1 MVDIINLTMAV
12 TSLMSNVSQTEIQ
25 SLPYKYKD
33 YISHDQTAQ
42 VYSNA
47 SLDFYEYDVGTE
59 ETVLRHAKIDNDLHD
74 QTTWAYSTYYEDLST
89 YSFQIMITTETRTL
103 LTISFFPIGM
113 KGCATL

>member
-42 VYSNA
+42 VY
-47 SLDFYEYDVGTE
+47 
-59 ETVLRHAKIDNDLHD
+59 
-74 QTTWAYSTYYEDLST
+74 
-89 YSFQIMITTETRTL
+89 
-103 LTISFFPIGM
+103 
-113 KGCATL
+113 

>member
-59 ETVLRHAKIDNDLHD
+59 ETVLRHAKIDNDLPD
-74 QTTWAYSTYYEDLST
+74 QTTWAYSPYYEDLST
-89 YSFQIMITTETRTL
+89 YSFSNHDYNRN
-103 LTISFFPIGM
+103 
-113 KGCATL
+113 